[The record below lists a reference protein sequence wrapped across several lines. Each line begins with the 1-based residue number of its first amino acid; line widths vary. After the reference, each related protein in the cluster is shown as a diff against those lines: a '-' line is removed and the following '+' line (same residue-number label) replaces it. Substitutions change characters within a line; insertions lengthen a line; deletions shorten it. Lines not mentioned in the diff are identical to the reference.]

1 MTVPRVTSTANNTRA
16 EVALTTPGTG
26 SSSKPKNS
34 SPKSAQQ
41 SKLTKNEEGRTA
53 NAGKDKDKKGKAGEE
68 GGGDGTTEE
77 VDNDDEDEGD
87 GEDKDEDEA
96 GTESD
101 ASGVIVDD
109 KQEEEKDTDPAK
121 GSQGSDDHTGLT
133 LEAEGKVQK
142 YQHDILRE
150 NEVTIS
156 VSYTGGGQDLKARM
170 YTYSFYTT
178 PADHAQT

>member
-1 MTVPRVTSTANNTRA
+1 MTVPRVTITANNTRA
-16 EVALTTPGTG
+16 EVALTTPGSG

-41 SKLTKNEEGRTA
+41 SKLTKNAEGRAA
-53 NAGKDKDKKGKAGEE
+53 NAGKKQEKKGKAGEE
-68 GGGDGTTEE
+68 GAGDGTTEE
-77 VDNDDEDEGD
+77 VDNEDEDKD
-87 GEDKDEDEA
+87 EDKDEDEA

-101 ASGVIVDD
+101 ASGVIVGD

-121 GSQGSDDHTGLT
+121 SSQGSGDHTGLT

-178 PADHAQT
+178 PANCTQT